1 MCSTARGAVRN
12 AKQKKTVPAKN
23 SEAIFWRPRF
33 TRPLRTGKR
42 ANANFACPEGFFCA
56 RRAAPCAGLA
66 AFSKPAAVWPVG
78 FCARCSGI
86 FLPVFRRLVPSL
98 QAACC
103 FCAWSG
109 LRCHCLLL
117 ALHALV
123 CAGLSLPCL
132 ARRAGVQGGAAA
144 RRLCV
149 RLPAVMSAFC
159 GFSLPAFRGVVS
171 RPACSAAF
179 VWAFTP
185 VACLSAVRFVCAR
198 IFSLSFA
205 FSCLTFASQKF
216 FHLSLRPRRA
226 STFFRADLQCKC
238 NSNAGSRASPPGPC
252 SSRSTAT
259 RSTARTSGA

>member
-1 MCSTARGAVRN
+1 MFCAARGAVRN

-117 ALHALV
+117 ALRALV
-123 CAGLSLPCL
+123 CAGLLLPCL

-144 RRLCV
+144 RRMCV

-185 VACLSAVRFVCAR
+185 VACSPVLCCVRGLFFFIFRYFLPHFCLSK
-198 IFSLSFA
+198 IFSFVAQAATGLYF
-205 FSCLTFASQKF
+205 L
-216 FHLSLRPRRA
+216 
-226 STFFRADLQCKC
+226 
-238 NSNAGSRASPPGPC
+238 PGGF
-252 SSRSTAT
+252 TM
-259 RSTARTSGA
+259 

>member
-56 RRAAPCAGLA
+56 RRATPCAGLA
-66 AFSKPAAVWPVG
+66 AFSKPAAAWPVG

-117 ALHALV
+117 ALRALV
-123 CAGLSLPCL
+123 CAGLLLPCL

-144 RRLCV
+144 RRMCV

-171 RPACSAAF
+171 RPACLIAAF
-179 VWAFTP
+179 AQTFAP
-185 VACLSAVRFVCAR
+185 VACLSVLCCMRGLFFFIFRLFLPHFCLSK
-198 IFSLSFA
+198 IFSFVA
-205 FSCLTFASQKF
+205 QA
-216 FHLSLRPRRA
+216 
-226 STFFRADLQCKC
+226 
-238 NSNAGSRASPPGPC
+238 
-252 SSRSTAT
+252 AT
-259 RSTARTSGA
+259 GLYFLPKRK